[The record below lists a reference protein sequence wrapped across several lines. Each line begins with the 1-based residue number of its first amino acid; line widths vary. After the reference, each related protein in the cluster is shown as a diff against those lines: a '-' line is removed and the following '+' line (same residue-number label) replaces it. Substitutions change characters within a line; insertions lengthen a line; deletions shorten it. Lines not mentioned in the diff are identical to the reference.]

1 MHTSCTICCQFL
13 DDVGS
18 IEYAKFGAEM
28 LKTDVS
34 SSVIRH
40 QWLTMHAIL
49 YRMTQIMHI
58 VVGMDFIAR

>member
-1 MHTSCTICCQFL
+1 MHTSCTICCQFP

-18 IEYAKFGAEM
+18 TEYAKFGAEM

-34 SSVIRH
+34 SSVVWHR
-40 QWLTMHAIL
+40 WLTMHTIL